1 MFGFLIFD
9 GFKYLVWQDFFVLL
23 LENYEGNIYS
33 PIIMKLKY
41 QATTSGEKL
50 GITCHFILKS
60 YLLHDKINTDLLPA
74 LSFLN
79 LFVQIEKS
87 YFPYFIKL
95 FRTSER

>member
-1 MFGFLIFD
+1 M
-9 GFKYLVWQDFFVLL
+9 LL

-60 YLLHDKINTDLLPA
+60 YLLHDKINTDRSSSSSKFLKFVRSNRKVLLPI
-74 LSFLN
+74 LYKVISNF
-79 LFVQIEKS
+79 
-87 YFPYFIKL
+87 
-95 FRTSER
+95 